1 MKANNLLSQFGDHRQ
16 RVQSAITAVCER
28 RGILLVDDENRENEG
43 DLIFSAQSM
52 TETDMAIM
60 IRHCSGIVCLC
71 ITEEKA
77 RQLNLPLMV
86 EQNTSKYGTAFTI
99 SIEAAEGVTT
109 GVSAAD
115 RIQTIRTAIAP
126 NATPESL
133 HHPGHIFPL
142 IARSVIIGQFT
153 KYGTGC
159 KSCQFH
165 QVYAAFG
172 VTAPFFDS
180 AGTGY
185 QWEYMSGMM
194 TELWRAYPKS

>member
-16 RVQSAITAVCER
+16 RVQSAITAVCEG

-52 TETDMAIM
+52 TEADMAIM

-115 RIQTIRTAIAP
+115 RIQTSRTYIP
-126 NATPESL
+126 IDSPFRRNQRTE
-133 HHPGHIFPL
+133 
-142 IARSVIIGQFT
+142 RSHRRQHRPDE
-153 KYGTGC
+153 TGRTC
-159 KSCQFH
+159 TLCC
-165 QVYAAFG
+165 
-172 VTAPFFDS
+172 T
-180 AGTGY
+180 
-185 QWEYMSGMM
+185 
-194 TELWRAYPKS
+194 L

>member
-126 NATPESL
+126 QCHSRISSSSRTYIPIDSPFRRNQRTE
-133 HHPGHIFPL
+133 
-142 IARSVIIGQFT
+142 RSHRRQHRPDE
-153 KYGTGC
+153 TGRTC
-159 KSCQFH
+159 TLCR
-165 QVYAAFG
+165 
-172 VTAPFFDS
+172 T
-180 AGTGY
+180 
-185 QWEYMSGMM
+185 
-194 TELWRAYPKS
+194 L

>member
-142 IARSVIIGQFT
+142 IARSGGIKERSRSEEHT
-153 KYGTGC
+153 
-159 KSCQFH
+159 S
-165 QVYAAFG
+165 
-172 VTAPFFDS
+172 
-180 AGTGY
+180 
-185 QWEYMSGMM
+185 
-194 TELWRAYPKS
+194 ELQSQN